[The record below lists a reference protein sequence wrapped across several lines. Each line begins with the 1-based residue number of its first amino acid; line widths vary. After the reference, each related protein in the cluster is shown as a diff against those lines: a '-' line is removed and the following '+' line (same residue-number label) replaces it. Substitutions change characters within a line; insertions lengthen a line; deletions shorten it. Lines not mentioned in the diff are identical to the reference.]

1 MSMLIF
7 DLYGIVSVSSC
18 NKRSFQILSLARQPA
33 LLKII
38 CSISV
43 KKFSASKIYTK
54 TTIGAFQQRLLKII
68 ILAIDD
74 DNV

>member
-1 MSMLIF
+1 MSTLIF

-33 LLKII
+33 ILKIY
-38 CSISV
+38 SISV
-43 KKFSASKIYTK
+43 KKFNASKIYTK
-54 TTIGAFQQRLLKII
+54 TTTGAFQQRLLKIK